1 MTHPATHLPMRRTP
15 SPFAR
20 TVAGIAAV
28 ITGLLAAAPL
38 AAQEPSIARPA
49 ANRTGGST
57 SDTARS
63 SVSERGARGEMSID
77 REVFSYESSGRRDPF
92 RSLMVSGDLK
102 PLLGD
107 LRLVAVAFD
116 EAGGNS
122 VAILR
127 DLATKEQYRVRAGTL
142 LGRMR
147 VAQIRS
153 KSVVFTIEELGYS
166 RQETLGLSETTAAR
180 SK

>member
-1 MTHPATHLPMRRTP
+1 MRRIP

-20 TVAGIAAV
+20 TVAGTAAV
-28 ITGLLAAAPL
+28 ITALLAAAPL
-38 AAQEPSIARPA
+38 AAQDSTIARSV
-49 ANRTGGST
+49 ANRTGSA

-77 REVFSYESSGRRDPF
+77 REVFSYESGGRRDPF
-92 RSLMVSGDLK
+92 RSLMANGDLT
-102 PLLGD
+102 PLLAD

-116 EAGGNS
+116 ESGDGS

-127 DLATKEQYRVRAGTL
+127 DLGTKEQYRVRAGTL

-147 VAQIRS
+147 VAQIRA

-166 RQETLGLSETTAAR
+166 RQETLGLSDHTAAR
-180 SK
+180 TK

>member
-1 MTHPATHLPMRRTP
+1 MRRTP
-15 SPFAR
+15 RPFAR
-20 TVAGIAAV
+20 TVAGTAAV

-38 AAQEPSIARPA
+38 AAQDPAIARPV
-49 ANRTGGST
+49 ANRSGSGT

-77 REVFSYESSGRRDPF
+77 REVFAYESGGRRDPF
-92 RSLMVSGDLK
+92 RSLMANGDLK
-102 PLLGD
+102 PLLTD
-107 LRLVAVAFD
+107 LRLVAVAYD
-116 EAGGNS
+116 ESGDGS

-127 DLATKEQYRVRAGTL
+127 DLGTKEQYRVRIGTL

-147 VAQIRS
+147 VAQIRA

-166 RQETLGLSETTAAR
+166 RQETLGLSDHTAAR